1 MYDRW
6 HFGYDLCR
14 KEPYFLVSRCEYLP
28 RALTLPDII
37 EYDGALE
44 DGLQFLRVIAKLV
57 LIEYLK
63 CKLFIVENG
72 HCDRL
77 CPFYRLLIIEFGRV
91 GCQLHYIAFVIIRC
105 TNRNT

>member
-1 MYDRW
+1 M
-6 HFGYDLCR
+6 CR
-14 KEPYFLVSRCEYLP
+14 KESYLLVSGREYLP
-28 RALTLPDII
+28 RALSLPYII

-44 DGLQFLRVIAKLV
+44 DGLQFLGVVAKLV

-63 CKLFIVENG
+63 CELFIVEHG